1 MTVASLFL
9 VGMARCAV
17 TARAERAE
25 HARVQRPNTQIAPLN
40 AARTAQRAI
49 PTKGATS
56 GPISQNL
63 FRCGDLLGRTGEIVF
78 EFSGSAGDVNFD
90 GIQAAVLHSQAELFV
105 DFGDGVLLKA
115 ITHA

>member
-1 MTVASLFL
+1 MFRPLCAGGDGGGSATCVA
-9 VGMARCAV
+9 R
-17 TARAERAE
+17 RPY
-25 HARVQRPNTQIAPLN
+25 HAQQT
-40 AARTAQRAI
+40 
-49 PTKGATS
+49 TS

-63 FRCGDLLGRTGEIVF
+63 FRCDDLLGRTGEIVF